1 MTDQPTAPHNPQFG
15 QGQQPTN
22 LSQQEEGS
30 ISSLAGTNPFTLLL
44 NQHPLPGRVRSPYGA
59 RNTGFKHDYKWSS
72 FGDAPPS
79 NPEPPSF
86 HFPNPLPFTDD
97 INDALPYITRVKFY
111 MGINSSC
118 FPRSSKQI
126 YFFTQGCHG
135 PMSRRWASMILA
147 QNMKERKE
155 NVSQPKVATLKQVSS
170 NFAIRFAPIKR
181 RRTAQA
187 NLEVFKQGTM
197 HARDYVTEFE
207 ILAEDAGYK
216 GEALI
221 QSFRR
226 GPAEVI
232 RDKIDEMRPAPSTFT
247 EWKEEAI
254 RRDAAFRA
262 RLVEKRA
269 WSDHNPFRTSAP
281 PLRNVT
287 STGPTQGTPNGITAR
302 AVAILPLTTEEHDR
316 IR

>member
-1 MTDQPTAPHNPQFG
+1 LLSHYTNFG
-15 QGQQPTN
+15 NT
-22 LSQQEEGS
+22 
-30 ISSLAGTNPFTLLL
+30 
-44 NQHPLPGRVRSPYGA
+44 PL
-59 RNTGFKHDYKWSS
+59 
-72 FGDAPPS
+72 S

-86 HFPNPLPFTDD
+86 RFPNPLPFTDN

-111 MGINSSC
+111 MGINSSR
-118 FPRSSKQI
+118 FPRNSEQI

-147 QNMKERKE
+147 QNMKEREE
-155 NVSQPKVATLKQVSS
+155 NVSQPKVATLEQVSS
-170 NFAIRFAPIKR
+170 NFAIRFAPIEH

-207 ILAEDAGYK
+207 ILAEDAGYE

-226 GPAEVI
+226 GLTEVI
-232 RDKIDEMRPAPSTFT
+232 RNKIDEMRPAPNTFT

-302 AVAILPLTTEEHDR
+302 AVC
-316 IR
+316 